1 MRNYIFEKKRVLV
14 ILLMGVFIT
23 TGQAQCLPDALPVSP
38 KEHQQCAILQRMQTS
53 KSYDEGRDDTCLE
66 LTIDNLLSVLE
77 LYGVKHK
84 YIVAAQAILETG
96 HFTSEQCLINHNL
109 FGLRH
114 PSDGSY
120 YTFDTWEESVRAYRD
135 DVQYKYSGGD
145 YYAFLNRI
153 GYAEDKRYTYKVRR
167 IQKKLAPTLFAQRE
181 ELAQSTK
188 S

>member
-14 ILLMGVFIT
+14 ILLLGVFIT

-53 KSYDEGRDDTCLE
+53 KSYDEGRDNTCLE

-96 HFTSEQCLINHNL
+96 HS
-109 FGLRH
+109 
-114 PSDGSY
+114 
-120 YTFDTWEESVRAYRD
+120 
-135 DVQYKYSGGD
+135 
-145 YYAFLNRI
+145 
-153 GYAEDKRYTYKVRR
+153 
-167 IQKKLAPTLFAQRE
+167 
-181 ELAQSTK
+181 
-188 S
+188 